1 MKADSVRRKWH
12 TEGIVSHI
20 IDRNINY
27 TNFCTEYCSFCAFY
41 RPMGHAEGYM
51 PSVPSDAVPDRTT
64 PNALLPRMVRK
75 LDLLEFALVRNR
87 RSEAR
92 DNELTRCRESWIRS
106 GSC

>member
-1 MKADSVRRKWH
+1 
-12 TEGIVSHI
+12 
-20 IDRNINY
+20 
-27 TNFCTEYCSFCAFY
+27 
-41 RPMGHAEGYM
+41 
-51 PSVPSDAVPDRTT
+51 
-64 PNALLPRMVRK
+64 LLPRMVRK